1 VSLNEAGG
9 HGAGFTGIDAGQGFL
24 VRMRSAEIASAFA
37 H

>member
-24 VRMRSAEIASAFA
+24 VRMSVQRK
-37 H
+37 